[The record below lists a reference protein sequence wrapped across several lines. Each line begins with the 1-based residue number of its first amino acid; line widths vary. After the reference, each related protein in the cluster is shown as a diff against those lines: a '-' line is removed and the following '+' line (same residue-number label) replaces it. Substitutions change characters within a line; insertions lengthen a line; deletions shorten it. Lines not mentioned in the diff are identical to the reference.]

1 MGITHHLNGTKLT
14 RTKDHFQKCEYSNV
28 HRLYKSLAH
37 EEQEPDEP
45 LYKTREDDLKMIE
58 NLHRD
63 ADKSTKT
70 IDELRST
77 NIELSTKNIE
87 LAKTLSPK
95 EQTILNLEKDLYE
108 QSETLNNETN
118 DVREHLKLL
127 FEEYKEALGQ
137 FGARPEPFSE
147 NDDVSSMMNWMLAEI
162 KALPNVIS
170 GVSDFAAIFSF
181 ESLLK
186 LLADFDC
193 IDFTKLRVSL
203 PRFPDAAST
212 LAIRADEDVR
222 ALKVKFA

>member
-1 MGITHHLNGTKLT
+1 
-14 RTKDHFQKCEYSNV
+14 
-28 HRLYKSLAH
+28 
-37 EEQEPDEP
+37 
-45 LYKTREDDLKMIE
+45 
-58 NLHRD
+58 
-63 ADKSTKT
+63 
-70 IDELRST
+70 
-77 NIELSTKNIE
+77 
-87 LAKTLSPK
+87 
-95 EQTILNLEKDLYE
+95 
-108 QSETLNNETN
+108 
-118 DVREHLKLL
+118 L

-147 NDDVSSMMNWMLAEI
+147 NDDVSSMMNWMLAEF

-170 GVSDFAAIFSF
+170 GVSDFAAIFSI

-186 LLADFDC
+186 LLTDFDC